1 MNHTLGGLA
10 AALIVAAAT
19 PAFAQQAAK
28 PAPAAAPAATLA
40 KVNGVAIPASLVD
53 LLVKEQV
60 AQGATDG
67 PELKTQVRD
76 HLVRREV
83 LLQAARKEGVDKK
96 PEVRQR
102 IEFTA
107 AEMTVNSYIDGWVA
121 KHPVSDEEARAEY
134 ARLVKE
140 AGSTEYKVRHIL
152 VDNEDIAKDVIEK
165 LKTGSNFAD
174 LSMTSLDPA
183 SRDKGGDLGWT
194 RPAVFVKEFG
204 DALVKLEKGQYTTEP
219 VKSQFGFHVIKLDD
233 KREADS
239 PKFEDVKDRVVQS
252 LQQKAVQAHVTALMG
267 KAKIEQ

>member
-1 MNHTLGGLA
+1 MNHILGGLA

-19 PAFAQQAAK
+19 PAFAQQAAR
-28 PAPAAAPAATLA
+28 PAPAATLA
-40 KVNGVAIPASLVD
+40 KVNGVAIQASLVD
-53 LLVKEQV
+53 LLVQEQV

-102 IEFTA
+102 IDFTV

-121 KHPVSDEEARAEY
+121 KHPVSEEEARAEY

-219 VKSQFGFHVIKLDD
+219 VKSQFGFHVIQLDD

>member
-1 MNHTLGGLA
+1 MNHILGGLA

-19 PAFAQQAAK
+19 PAFAQQAAR
-28 PAPAAAPAATLA
+28 PAPAATLA
-40 KVNGVAIPASLVD
+40 KVNGVAIQASLVD

-102 IEFTA
+102 IDFTV

-121 KHPVSDEEARAEY
+121 KHPVSEEEARAEY

-152 VDNEDIAKDVIEK
+152 VDNEDIAKDLIEK

-219 VKSQFGFHVIKLDD
+219 VKSQFGFHVIQLDD

>member
-28 PAPAAAPAATLA
+28 PAPAAALA

-60 AQGATDG
+60 AQGATDS
-67 PELKTQVRD
+67 PELKAQVRD

-152 VDNEDIAKDVIEK
+152 VDNEDIAKSIIEK

-204 DALVKLEKGQYTTEP
+204 DALVKLEKGQYTAEP
-219 VKSQFGFHVIKLDD
+219 VKSQYGFHVIQLDD